1 MTRERAIAWVV
12 AACVVSMAGC
22 AQYPVQRTEA
32 VQRLYVFNCGDST
45 VKDIS
50 RWTPGA
56 NVGKPGEFSAHCYL
70 IHHVNGLMLW
80 DSGIHESVVG
90 MPGGFQRNP
99 VSPRYVLLRTLTEQL
114 AEIGV
119 RPADVTHVAF
129 SHTHGDHV
137 GNANLFAGATVY
149 MQEAEYDAA
158 FGADAAKRYN
168 FETAYYEKL
177 RASKIVKLNG
187 DYDVFGDG
195 SVTIIATPG
204 HTPGHQS
211 LLVRLP
217 RHGPVIL
224 SGDMVHLQEN
234 WTAKRVPSFNFDRE
248 QSLRSMEKIA
258 DIMARTG
265 AELWINHDKKQSARF
280 PKSPRYVE

>member
-1 MTRERAIAWVV
+1 MKRS
-12 AACVVSMAGC
+12 AAFGWMLAAFVLSIMGC
-22 AQYPVQRTEA
+22 APKPHPRDVA
-32 VQRLYVFNCGDST
+32 VQRMYVFNCGDST

-56 NVGKPGEFSAHCYL
+56 NVGKPGEFSSHCYL
-70 IHHVNGLMLW
+70 IRHAQGLMLW
-80 DSGIHESVVG
+80 DSGINEGVVG

-99 VSPRYVLLRTLTEQL
+99 VSPRYVLHRTLTDQL

-119 RPADVTHVAF
+119 RPADITHVAF

-137 GNANLFAGATVY
+137 GNAYLFAGATVY

-158 FGADAAKRYN
+158 FGPEAAKKYN
-168 FETAYYEKL
+168 FETTYYEAL
-177 RASKIVKLNG
+177 RKSKIVKLNG

-211 LLVRLP
+211 LLVRFP
-217 RHGPVIL
+217 KHGPVIL

-234 WTAKRVPSFNFDRE
+234 WVAKRVPSFNFDRE
-248 QSLRSMEKIA
+248 QSLRSMEKVA

-265 AELWINHDKKQSARF
+265 AELWINHDKQQSARF
-280 PKSPRYVE
+280 PKSPRYIE